1 MEAHVSH
8 RPQLRGW
15 NPVRVAQVTVAL
27 LPVAIAIGGAATS
40 VVVPVAVICAF
51 GVVRREQ
58 VLRAP
63 TSVQRQALERAGC
76 VPKAA
81 QAALMVYTLAGF
93 ALIYDVFMGP
103 ERLAALVAQI
113 LIVLAASWWLR
124 SIYNRAGGPPSG
136 LGATDQPD
144 QHATTSTP
152 PPHPG

>member
-8 RPQLRGW
+8 RPPLRGW
-15 NPVRVAQVTVAL
+15 NPLRVAQATVAL
-27 LPVAIAIGGAATS
+27 LPVAIAIGGAATA
-40 VVVPVAVICAF
+40 VVVPVAVICAL

-58 VLRAP
+58 ALRAP

-81 QAALMVYTLAGF
+81 QAALMVYTLTGF
-93 ALIYDVFMGP
+93 ALIYAVLIGP

-124 SIYNRAGGPPSG
+124 SIYNRTDGPPSR
-136 LGATDQPD
+136 LGTTDQLE

-152 PPHPG
+152 PPHHR